1 MAKKFLGFNP
11 EQQFTLLSKL
21 GYQGPKDPKMMEAFV
36 SSTPSAAVK
45 MGGYTKRAQD
55 LLNKPQMA
63 EGGILGWK
71 NKDKTSEDTTTATT
85 TPATP
90 VALTPEQQTSVTTA
104 GTQASTDP
112 TANTTQLQSN
122 LDTAQGELAEIQK
135 QFAANPEDSALI
147 DALSKAKLKLAGAQ
161 TAYSTSA
168 IPSAGESIGQA
179 IQTPQNLV
187 TEAQAATVQ
196 TTPEQFIA
204 QGTGQTSVVDTVT
217 TAKAGE
223 AAQAVAPEKTAAAT
237 IDATQ
242 VGDQVAQ
249 KLEGLEAATGG
260 PSKAAT
266 VAGQLEGLMAQFE
279 GGATPPWAS
288 GAMRQAMGIMQQRGL
303 GASSMA
309 GQAVVQAA
317 MESAF
322 AIASQDASTNA
333 QFEMQSLNNEQQTA
347 IFKTQQLVAGM
358 FTDQAAD
365 NAAKQFNAA
374 SKNQVVQFF
383 AGLQE
388 SVSRFNADQING
400 ISQFNAG
407 QENAVEQFN
416 SSLKAQ
422 RDQFNAQNSLIVAQ
436 ANAQWRQNIATID
449 TASQNEANMT
459 NAKNANALTQAAM
472 DQIWQRERDLM
483 AFAFQASE
491 SQMERDNNLLLA
503 DKQIQ
508 ANKDAADAQMDAAD
522 TAGKYRLLTNVVGGL
537 FGW

>member
-63 EGGILGWK
+63 EGGLLSWGFGGG
-71 NKDKTSEDTTTATT
+71 SDTTTTTETT

-196 TTPEQFIA
+196 TTPEQFVA
-204 QGTGQTSVVDTVT
+204 QGTGQTSAVDTVT

-237 IDATQ
+237 VDATQ

-266 VAGQLEGLMAQFE
+266 VQGQLEGLMAQFE

-317 MESAF
+317 MESAL
-322 AIASQDASTNA
+322 AIASQDASTTA
-333 QFEMQSLNNEQQTA
+333 QFEMQSLNNQQQTA

-374 SKNQVVQFF
+374 SKNQVDQFF

-436 ANAQWRQNIATID
+436 ANAQWRQNIATVN
-449 TASQNEANMT
+449 TAAQNEANMT

-483 AFAFQASE
+483 SFAFQASE
-491 SQMERDNNLLLA
+491 NEQERLNSLVLA
-503 DKQIQ
+503 DKQAASQEKQMQ
-508 ANKDAADAQMDAAD
+508 AQIDFKENEAKGA
-522 TAGKYRLLTNVVGGL
+522 LLGSIL
-537 FGW
+537 SSIF

>member
-36 SSTPSAAVK
+36 SATPSAALK

-63 EGGILGWK
+63 TGGILSWK
-71 NKDKTSEDTTTATT
+71 NNNTSEEPTTTTPT

-90 VALTPEQQTSVTTA
+90 VELSAEQQQAVTTA

-112 TANTTQLQSN
+112 TANTIQLQSDLN
-122 LDTAQGELAEIQK
+122 TAQGEFAELQK
-135 QFAANPEDSALI
+135 QLAANPSDSALI
-147 DALSKAKLKLAGAQ
+147 DAFSKAQVKLQGAQ
-161 TAYSTSA
+161 NAYRLSA
-168 IPSAGESIGQA
+168 VPSAGETLGTA
-179 IQTPQNLV
+179 VQTPQSLV
-187 TEAQAATVQ
+187 TPAQAATVAV
-196 TTPEQFIA
+196 TPEQFVA
-204 QGTGQTSVVDTVT
+204 QGTGQVGAVDSVT

-223 AAQAVAPEKTAAAT
+223 AAVATAPEKTEAAT
-237 IDATQ
+237 MEATK
-242 VGDQVAQ
+242 VGDQVGQ
-249 KLEGLEAATGG
+249 TLEGLEAATGG

-322 AIASQDASTNA
+322 AIASQDASTTA
-333 QFEMQSLNNEQQTA
+333 QFEMQNLNNQQQTA

-358 FTDQAAD
+358 FTDQAAE
-365 NAAKQFNAA
+365 NASKQFNAA
-374 SKNQVVQFF
+374 SKNQVDQFF

-400 ISQFNAG
+400 IAQFNAG

-422 RDQFNAQNSLIVAQ
+422 RDQFNSQNSLIVAQ
-436 ANAQWRQNIATID
+436 ANAQWRQNIATVN
-449 TASQNEANMT
+449 TAAQNEANMAD
-459 NAKNANALTQAAM
+459 AKNANALTQAAM

-491 SQMERDNNLLLA
+491 SQLERDNNLLLA

-508 ANKDAADAQMDAAD
+508 ANKDATNAQLDAQDNAAK
-522 TAGKYRLLTNVVGGL
+522 AALGVSLVSKL
-537 FGW
+537 FSW